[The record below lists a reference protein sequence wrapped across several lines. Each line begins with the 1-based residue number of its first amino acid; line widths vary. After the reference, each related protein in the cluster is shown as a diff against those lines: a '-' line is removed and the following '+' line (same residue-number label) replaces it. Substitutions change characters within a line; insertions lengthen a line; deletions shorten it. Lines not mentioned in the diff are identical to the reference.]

1 MSTESAGTPVMKK
14 YAKWGGIAFVLWYL
28 VSKPTEAASVVHGAL
43 NGLASAADS
52 LGTFVSQ
59 VP

>member
-1 MSTESAGTPVMKK
+1 MKK
-14 YAKWGGIAFVLWYL
+14 YAKWGGIAFVVWYL
-28 VSKPTEAASVVHGAL
+28 ISKPTAAANVVHGAL
-43 NGLASAADS
+43 NGLAGAANS

>member
-1 MSTESAGTPVMKK
+1 MMKK

-28 VSKPTEAASVVHGAL
+28 ISKPAEAANVVHGAL
-43 NGLASAADS
+43 NGLAGAADS

>member
-1 MSTESAGTPVMKK
+1 MLKK

-28 VSKPTEAASVVHGAL
+28 VSKPTEAATVVHNAL
-43 NGLASAADS
+43 NGLAGAGDS

-59 VP
+59 IP